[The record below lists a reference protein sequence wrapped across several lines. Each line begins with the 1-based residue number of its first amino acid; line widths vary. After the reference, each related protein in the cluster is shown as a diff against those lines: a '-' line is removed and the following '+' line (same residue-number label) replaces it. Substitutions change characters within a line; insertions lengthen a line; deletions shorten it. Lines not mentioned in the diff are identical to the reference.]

1 MKGKYVVEKLNDK
14 KWFIWFKIVIVW
26 LSYMP
31 LGLFITSRDFSL
43 DFYYSVLPLSDEFR
57 QYWFTENFYN
67 QLVYGV
73 ITVGI
78 FITLIFRYK
87 YKKTDNFQFTRSTAV
102 IMAACVIVS
111 IVAIVFSYSN
121 NNHPWQAYI
130 GETIKL
136 FVGVSIFEELIFR
149 GFITNELFRLKKDGL
164 KIPVGILISAI
175 LFGLMHLP
183 AYFFYS
189 EITFGGAIFRFVFP
203 AIIGT
208 AYAII
213 LYYKKDILSL
223 IFIHTASNICGSIAR
238 QPFDIIFFVV
248 MCTYATLLIPQVR
261 QRLSF
266 LKK

>member
-1 MKGKYVVEKLNDK
+1 
-14 KWFIWFKIVIVW
+14 
-26 LSYMP
+26 
-31 LGLFITSRDFSL
+31 
-43 DFYYSVLPLSDEFR
+43 
-57 QYWFTENFYN
+57 
-67 QLVYGV
+67 
-73 ITVGI
+73 
-78 FITLIFRYK
+78 
-87 YKKTDNFQFTRSTAV
+87 
-102 IMAACVIVS
+102 
-111 IVAIVFSYSN
+111 
-121 NNHPWQAYI
+121 
-130 GETIKL
+130 L

-183 AYFFYS
+183 EYFFYS

>member
-14 KWFIWFKIVIVW
+14 KWFTWFKIIIVW

-43 DFYYSVLPLSDEFR
+43 DFYYSVLPLSDETR
-57 QYWFTENFYN
+57 QYWVTENFYN
-67 QLVYGV
+67 LLVCGL

-78 FITLIFRYK
+78 FIFLIFRYR
-87 YKKTDNFQFTRSTAV
+87 YKTSDNFQFTRSTAV
-102 IMAACVIVS
+102 IIVACVIVS
-111 IVAIVFSYSN
+111 TVAVVLSYN
-121 NNHPWQAYI
+121 NGNHLWQAYV
-130 GETIKL
+130 GEVVKL
-136 FVGVSIFEELIFR
+136 FFGVSIFEELIFR
-149 GFITNELFRLKKDGL
+149 GFITNELFRLNKYGL
-164 KIPVGILISAI
+164 KIPSGIIISGI

-183 AYFFYS
+183 AYFCYS
-189 EITFGGAIFRFVFP
+189 VVTFGGAVFSFVFP
-203 AIIGT
+203 TIIGF

-213 LYYKKDILSL
+213 LYYKKDIISL
-223 IFIHTASNICGSIAR
+223 IFIHTASNICGSIAG